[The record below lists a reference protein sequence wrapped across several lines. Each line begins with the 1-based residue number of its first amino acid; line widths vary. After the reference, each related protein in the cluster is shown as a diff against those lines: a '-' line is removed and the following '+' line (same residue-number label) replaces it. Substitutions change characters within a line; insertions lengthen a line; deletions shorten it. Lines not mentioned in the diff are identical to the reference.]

1 MKSNTVFN
9 KKFWVFRPFFS
20 DKFYVVSRKKNNV
33 VKTGCFIITRP
44 TKQRTDDSYTE
55 EKFWNIPK

>member
-1 MKSNTVFN
+1 MKSNNVFN

-20 DKFYVVSRKKNNV
+20 HKFYVVGRKKNNV

-44 TKQRTDDSYTE
+44 TKQRTNDSYTE
-55 EKFWNIPK
+55 KDFRIIPK